1 VNLRTKAMRIDAPQ
15 IARTEKIGGKTTD
28 NVYKIGIS
36 DLRSNN
42 IGVGI
47 QGKGR

>member
-1 VNLRTKAMRIDAPQ
+1 MRIGAPQ
-15 IARTEKIGGKTTD
+15 VVRTEKIGGKTTN
-28 NVYKIGIS
+28 NVYRIGIS
-36 DLRSNN
+36 DRKSNN